1 MGNYPPRG
9 LATLLD
15 NGVEAMSNKAKAIAL
30 LSARIQL
37 ESNRRYRS
45 SYEQE
50 CYDEL
55 IEIRR
60 LLRARS

>member
-1 MGNYPPRG
+1 
-9 LATLLD
+9 
-15 NGVEAMSNKAKAIAL
+15 MSNKAKAIAL